1 MHGKK
6 NGGNSYALEWQ
17 GGGVR
22 VTPSSISKGT
32 YKAPSPKTKCGSVK
46 NDA

>member
-1 MHGKK
+1 MARKTEGTPM
-6 NGGNSYALEWQ
+6 LWR
-17 GGGVR
+17 GVR